1 MAERFTMGIVELSG
15 EERSLG
21 PYRLLGQLA
30 TGGMGII
37 YLGRDQETG
46 RLAALKTV
54 LAPGGVSTEA
64 RKRFR
69 REVELAG
76 RVTSPR
82 TVRVL
87 GSDAEDAKPWMAM
100 EYVPAPSLEAL
111 VVQRGALRD
120 VGAVCRV
127 GRGAAE
133 ALVELHRRKIVHRDV
148 KPLNILLTG
157 DGPKVIDFG
166 ISHAS
171 DLTSTRLTLGTIAFA
186 APEQAEGQSCTAA
199 SDVYSLGV
207 TLYYIAAGRLPYPE
221 TVEPLQQLNY
231 VRCADID
238 LDGLP
243 DGLTGPVTACLA
255 RDPGDRPTALELLDI
270 LADDTVPDALPAGWS
285 TLIGLYAAEGLRLEG
300 ATALSEAETVVRTWT
315 TPPTRLLTEPPGEPK
330 RQKKPKKSS
339 QPSRPSQPK
348 QDELDPKAVLR
359 VRNTA
364 KVTVRVYSGGRF
376 VRKIDPGERKSVTL
390 PVGSRNVR
398 LTAPGKQ
405 AVTHVYA
412 LRRDQVLALEA
423 GVSKGRLYLDRPGA
437 GRPKAAEP
445 TPRPVS
451 PVSPAAPPSPAK
463 TGEFNWAAVVT
474 VVILLAIGVGWLV
487 QHDKND
493 TSDTADNEPTA
504 TASATTDTDTDTDA
518 SGTGGDTVGQYGD
531 GGNTGDSTL
540 DDYGDGGSTDDAY
553 DEPAEPETTP
563 LSAEDEE
570 FAAVDVDDCLGDHRD
585 DDDWSST
592 TPTVASCSAPGSYYR
607 VSSVSEDLGCES
619 EDMVWWHDNDDGTET
634 NLCLNRNYRVGQC
647 MFAVHEGDVL
657 SIYWNAVTDCEASFP
672 DKYEYIVRVTAVSPD
687 GAPEGN
693 CGTDEQWSPENGG
706 AFCGR
711 VVWKRND
718 MPDL

>member
-1 MAERFTMGIVELSG
+1 MTEQFTMGIVELSG
-15 EERSLG
+15 EERNLG

-46 RLAALKTV
+46 QLAALKTV

-87 GSDAEDAKPWMAM
+87 RSDADDAKPWMAM

-120 VGAVCRV
+120 VGAVCSI
-127 GRGAAE
+127 GRGAAD

-199 SDVYSLGV
+199 SDIYSLGV

-231 VRCADID
+231 VRRADID

-243 DGLTGPVTACLA
+243 DGLTEPVTACMA
-255 RDPGDRPTALELLDI
+255 RDPGDRPTAPELLDI
-270 LADDTVPDALPAGWS
+270 LADNTAPETLPAGWS
-285 TLIGLYAAEGLRLEG
+285 TLIGLYATEGLRLEG
-300 ATALSEAETVVRTWT
+300 TTALAEAETVVRTWT
-315 TPPTRLLTEPPGEPK
+315 TPPTRILTEVSGEPK
-330 RQKKPKKSS
+330 
-339 QPSRPSQPK
+339 QPS
-348 QDELDPKAVLR
+348 QDELGPKAVLQI
-359 VRNTA
+359 RNTT
-364 KVTVRVYSGGRF
+364 KVTVRVYSGIKF

-390 PVGSRNVR
+390 PVGSHNVR

-405 AVTHVYA
+405 NVTRIYG
-412 LRRDQVLALEA
+412 LKRDQVLALEA
-423 GVSKGRLYLDRPGA
+423 SASNGKLHLDRPGA
-437 GRPKAAEP
+437 ARPKETKPA
-445 TPRPVS
+445 PRPA
-451 PVSPAAPPSPAK
+451 SPASPAPEK
-463 TGEFNWAAVVT
+463 KGESNWEAVVV
-474 VVILLAIGVGWLV
+474 VVILLVIGVGWLV
-487 QHDKND
+487 QHDKDD
-493 TSDTADNEPTA
+493 TSDTADSEPTA
-504 TASATTDTDTDTDA
+504 TASATTGTDTY
-518 SGTGGDTVGQYGD
+518 GTGGDTVGQYSD
-531 GGNTGDSTL
+531 GGNTGDSTVG
-540 DDYGDGGSTDDAY
+540 DYDDGGSTDDEY
-553 DEPAEPETTP
+553 DEPDQPETTP
-563 LSAEDEE
+563 LSAADEE
-570 FAAVDVDDCLGDHRD
+570 FAAVDVDDCLSDYKD
-585 DDDWSST
+585 DDDWTSD
-592 TPTVASCSAPGSYYR
+592 TPSVASCSDPGSYYR
-607 VSSVSEDLGCES
+607 VNSVSDDLGCES
-619 EDMVWWHDNDDGTET
+619 EDIAWWHDNDDGTET

-647 MFAVHEGDVL
+647 MFAVHEGDHL
-657 SIYWNAVTDCEASFP
+657 STYWNAVTDCEASFP
-672 DKYEYIVRVTAVSPD
+672 DKYEYIVQVTAVSPY
-687 GAPEGN
+687 GAPKGN
-693 CGTDEQWSPENGG
+693 CGTDSQWSPDHGG

-711 VVWKRND
+711 AVWKRSD